1 MAVLSNSV
9 RIQSMHHFI
18 ILIAICFVL
27 LCSLAGCS
35 LISTDRDD
43 AAVPETPVAAA
54 PDEAAPIPANRDE
67 EQPPAAQDAA
77 DPVVP
82 VVQDNEESS
91 AAPDSQENVPAGDG
105 GISEN
110 LTVLSPE
117 IVGEIRELPWDMEP
131 EVLNA
136 VEKFKEGNHFPV
148 SDEKHPDLFKE
159 VLTNKGGTYIGVG
172 TDQTYV
178 FIGWMRPTLVF
189 ATDYDPWAVFTN
201 MGYAALF
208 RLCDD
213 IECFKSH
220 LRDKEKV
227 HELMLEL
234 YKDHPLKK
242 AIAKRFRSVLYG
254 VRHKF
259 DILRAQE
266 WSNFANDPEIYSYIR
281 DLVRA
286 DRFVVMQANLLDSVA
301 LNAISEFLKKHHRTV
316 SALYVSNAEQ
326 YWGYSQQYKDNML
339 NIPWHEDG
347 FIMRTHACYPKNTDY
362 KYSIQPAGVFTAWLK
377 DPRSTGVKRITKH
390 VSVRHPDEFP
400 FTVDDIMPEDAH
412 LLQQKARHHQKAPQ

>member
-54 PDEAAPIPANRDE
+54 PDEAAPIPENRDE

-136 VEKFKEGNHFPV
+136 VEKFQ
-148 SDEKHPDLFKE
+148 
-159 VLTNKGGTYIGVG
+159 VLVHHA
-172 TDQTYV
+172 Q
-178 FIGWMRPTLVF
+178 LV
-189 ATDYDPWAVFTN
+189 
-201 MGYAALF
+201 
-208 RLCDD
+208 
-213 IECFKSH
+213 
-220 LRDKEKV
+220 
-227 HELMLEL
+227 
-234 YKDHPLKK
+234 
-242 AIAKRFRSVLYG
+242 G
-254 VRHKF
+254 VRQQRQ
-259 DILRAQE
+259 D
-266 WSNFANDPEIYSYIR
+266 DY
-281 DLVRA
+281 
-286 DRFVVMQANLLDSVA
+286 LL
-301 LNAISEFLKKHHRTV
+301 
-316 SALYVSNAEQ
+316 
-326 YWGYSQQYKDNML
+326 
-339 NIPWHEDG
+339 
-347 FIMRTHACYPKNTDY
+347 
-362 KYSIQPAGVFTAWLK
+362 
-377 DPRSTGVKRITKH
+377 
-390 VSVRHPDEFP
+390 
-400 FTVDDIMPEDAH
+400 AH
-412 LLQQKARHHQKAPQ
+412 LLASLHLKELHA